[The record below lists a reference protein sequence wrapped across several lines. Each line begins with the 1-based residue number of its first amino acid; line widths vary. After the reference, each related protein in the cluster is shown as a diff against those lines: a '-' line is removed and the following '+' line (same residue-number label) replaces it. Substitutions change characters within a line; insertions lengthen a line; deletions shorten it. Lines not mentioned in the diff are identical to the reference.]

1 MEKGGL
7 RLSFVTK
14 NELIEIGFKE
24 HQAVT
29 IIQQAKKNLVKE
41 GYSFYNNRR
50 LGTVPMSSVEKIIG
64 VPLVISN
71 KGEENEQN

>member
-7 RLSFVTK
+7 RLNFVTK

-29 IIQQAKKNLVKE
+29 IIQQARKNLVKE
-41 GYSFYNNRR
+41 GYPFYNNRR